1 MGKGSKHMRE
11 QKAGLLL
18 SVSRVQKTLRRG
30 LPEKR
35 CNNDEVPVYLTGVLE
50 NLTETLLHHAAAN
63 AAAAKSLETALMTN
77 TTLEKLDLR
86 DNDKLWTYVMGID
99 GDGAADGLMAL
110 ARGLNGGCRSR
121 PERWA
126 ARSRRRTRTRTSPA
140 CACTT

>member
-63 AAAAKSLETALMTN
+63 AAAAKSRRINAVDLIKAVRHDPDYSRAFGGFAFSSLMPCN
-77 TTLEKLDLR
+77 KPIDHILVQEGPNGQKARREKQR
-86 DNDKLWTYVMGID
+86 EKKREK
-99 GDGAADGLMAL
+99 AKEKAKKA
-110 ARGLNGGCRSR
+110 
-121 PERWA
+121 
-126 ARSRRRTRTRTSPA
+126 
-140 CACTT
+140 